1 MVFCCMKIAV
11 VSVFPPY
18 RGGIAQFNEAM
29 AEAFTAEGHDCIG
42 FNFSRQYP
50 GILFPGTKQ
59 YEEGQASRFVHAT
72 TIDSINP
79 LSWRICAKM
88 VAKEQPD
95 IVVIPFWTAFLAPA
109 LASVVR
115 QVKTLHRSVRIV
127 GLFHNANSHDARP
140 WEKMLT
146 QRLLQHI
153 DEAWTLSEDVSKQ
166 LTARRN
172 NLCITTAFHPLYR
185 HFRPLIS
192 RSESR
197 DRLGLPDAPKMVL
210 FFGLIRPYKGL
221 EWLLRAGS
229 ELLKTDEN
237 ICFCIAGEPY
247 TAWES
252 YQRII
257 DNSPSPE
264 RFHTHLHFIP
274 QDEVHVFFS
283 AADLVCLPYSSASQS
298 GVTAIAMHY
307 HKPVVA
313 TDVGGLKE
321 YFEGNP
327 IGHICA
333 PKDVNSLTAAI
344 QKALIAQTANTEI
357 IDAWNEKFSS
367 AAFAQKC
374 LPTQSR

>member
-29 AEAFTAEGHDCIG
+29 ADAFTAEGHECIG

-59 YEEGQASRFVHAT
+59 YEEGQVSRFVHAT
-72 TIDSINP
+72 AIDSINP
-79 LSWRICAKM
+79 LSWRHCAKT

-166 LTARRN
+166 LAARRN
-172 NLCITTAFHPLYR
+172 DLRITTAFHPLYR
-185 HFRPLIS
+185 HFRPLLS

-197 DRLGLPDAPKMVL
+197 NRLGLPEAPKMVL

-221 EWLLRAGS
+221 EWLLKAGS

-252 YQRII
+252 YQLII

-264 RFHTHLHFIP
+264 RFHTHLRFIP

-333 PKDVNSLTAAI
+333 PKDVSSLTAAI
-344 QKALIAQTANTEI
+344 QKALIAQTADTEI
-357 IDAWNEKFSS
+357 IDAWNEKFSW

-374 LPTQSR
+374 LPA